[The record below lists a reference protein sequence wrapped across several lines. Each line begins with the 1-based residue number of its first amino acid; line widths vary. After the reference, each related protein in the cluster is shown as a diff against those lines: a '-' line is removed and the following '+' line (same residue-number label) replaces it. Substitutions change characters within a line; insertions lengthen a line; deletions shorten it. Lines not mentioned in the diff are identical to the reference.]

1 MNWTPEATE
10 KFKALLGEIPVL
22 LRGMAEQMGKNEI
35 GKVAAARGVKE
46 VDIPTMVIGLIK
58 ATPPHLKPQMKEAMT
73 KHGIDL
79 APYTEYL

>member
-1 MNWTPEATE
+1 MDWTPEATE

-35 GKVAAARGVKE
+35 GKMAALRGVRE

-58 ATPPHLKPQMKEAMT
+58 ATPPHLKPQMREAMT

-79 APYTEYL
+79 APYSEYL